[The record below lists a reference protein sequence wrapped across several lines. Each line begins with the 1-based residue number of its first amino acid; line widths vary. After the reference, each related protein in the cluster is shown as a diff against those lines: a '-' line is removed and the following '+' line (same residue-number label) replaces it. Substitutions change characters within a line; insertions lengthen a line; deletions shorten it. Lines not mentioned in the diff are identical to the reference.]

1 MKKMNV
7 KKLISSIMVIAL
19 LLGLCSFSFA
29 AEGDK
34 LVQYK
39 EANLYRSRVYMEPDY
54 ITEFQEV
61 DVLSGNTEMK
71 YYCKIDDKEM
81 KPGDKMT
88 FTALE
93 EYTCKVINGSVV
105 LGTKEG
111 KLEEGLNKIDLSIK
125 FMNKTI
131 TYRFKIKVT
140 KVDSKRIDKDKFN
153 WVKVENSSLK
163 WKMVLTYGQKF
174 KKEFINLGET
184 KETGL
189 EKVYSRGYV
198 ELGKSKWYTGNVEL
212 CLGDNGLNTKPF
224 QIEKYPR
231 LWWKGEFIV
240 GLTQP
245 EPSVSPS
252 DSTTVTTDTPVPTD
266 TPSTTGTDEDQLP
279 KTGETNP
286 IVPIC
291 IGLGLICASV
301 LFIVKKKEVT
311 NC

>member
-7 KKLISSIMVIAL
+7 KKLISSIMAIVL

-39 EANLYRSRVYMEPDY
+39 EANLYRSRVMEPDY
-54 ITEFQEV
+54 ITKFQGV
-61 DVLSGNTEMK
+61 DVPPGNTKME
-71 YYCKIDDKEM
+71 YYCKVGNKEM

-88 FTALE
+88 FTTLE
-93 EYTCKVINGSVV
+93 EYTCKVINGYGA
-105 LGTKEG
+105 LITKEG
-111 KLEEGLNKIDLSIK
+111 KLEEGLNKIDLSK
-125 FMNKTI
+125 NVGGETI

-140 KVDSKRIDKDKFN
+140 KKDKFN

-231 LWWKGEFIV
+231 LWWKGEFII

-252 DSTTVTTDTPVPTD
+252 DSTTVTTDIPTDTPVPTD
-266 TPSTTGTDEDQLP
+266 TPSTTAGTDEDKLP

>member
-7 KKLISSIMVIAL
+7 KKLISSIMVIVL
-19 LLGLCSFSFA
+19 LLGLFSFSFA

-34 LVQYK
+34 LINYK
-39 EANLYRSRVYMEPDY
+39 EANLYRSKVYMEPDY
-54 ITEFQEV
+54 SVEFQEV
-61 DVLSGNTEMK
+61 DVFSGNTERE
-71 YYCKIDDKEM
+71 YYCKIGDKEM

-93 EYTCKVINGSVV
+93 EYTCKVLN
-105 LGTKEG
+105 GTKKG
-111 KLEEGLNKIDLSIK
+111 KLKEGLNKIDLSIK
-125 FMNKTI
+125 VGNKTI
-131 TYRFKIKVT
+131 IYMFKIKVN
-140 KVDSKRIDKDKFN
+140 KVDSKRVDKDKFN
-153 WVKVENSSLK
+153 WVKVENSALK
-163 WKMVLTYGQKF
+163 WKMVLMYGQKF
-174 KKEFINLGET
+174 KKEFINLGEIKDT
-184 KETGL
+184 AL
-189 EKVYSRGYV
+189 EKVYARGYV
-198 ELGKSKWYTGNVEL
+198 ELGKAKWYTGNLEL

-252 DSTTVTTDTPVPTD
+252 PSDTVTTDIPTD
-266 TPSTTGTDEDQLP
+266 TPAPTAGTDEDQLP

-286 IVPIC
+286 IVAIC
-291 IGLGLICASV
+291 IGLGLVCVGV
-301 LFIVKKKEVT
+301 LIFIKKKVVT